1 MQKETVFKNRVIP
14 LLKSIPET
22 WVCKIAQTSK
32 RGTPDILMCMSGVFV
47 AIELKTDT
55 GKTSALQEYNLSR
68 IAESRGIA
76 VVLTPSNLHEMLDR
90 LKAISQVFSINSKKN
105 KVWR

>member
-1 MQKETVFKNRVIP
+1 
-14 LLKSIPET
+14 LLKALPET

-55 GKTSALQEYNLSR
+55 GKTSKLQEHNLSR
-68 IAESRGIA
+68 IAASRGISI
-76 VVLTPSNLHEMLDR
+76 VMTPSNLHEMLER
-90 LKAISQVFSINSKKN
+90 LKSISQIFSNHQKKDQI
-105 KVWR
+105 WR